1 MKHIAGL
8 AHLGPVE
15 QLRGGRLPRR
25 IVQLLF
31 GLFLYGLSMALM
43 IRGRLGLSPWDA
55 LHIGLA
61 DRLPL
66 SFGGVVIV
74 VSFLVLLL
82 WIPLRELPGVGTLGN
97 AVLIGLVADIALGW
111 LRPPHGFAA
120 RLAFSSGGV
129 LLCGLATAMYIGAQ
143 LGRGPRDGL
152 MTGLHRVTGL
162 SLRLVRT
169 SIELTAL
176 LLGLLLGGLD
186 VLGIGTIV
194 FALSIGPM
202 TQALLP
208 FMLIPVRMRG
218 KG

>member
-1 MKHIAGL
+1 METSTGL
-8 AHLGPVE
+8 ARLGPLE
-15 QLRGGRLPRR
+15 QLRGGRLGRR
-25 IVQLLF
+25 FLQLAL
-31 GLFLYGLSMALM
+31 GLLLYGISMAM
-43 IRGRLGLSPWDA
+43 MVRGNLGLSPWDA
-55 LHIGLA
+55 LHMGLT
-61 DRLPL
+61 DHLPL
-66 SFGGVVIV
+66 SFGSVVVV
-74 VSFLVLLL
+74 VSFIVLLL
-82 WIPLRELPGVGTLGN
+82 WVPLREIPGLGTLLN
-97 AVLIGLVADIALGW
+97 AIAIGLVANVFLAAFG
-111 LRPPHGFAA
+111 PPASLSA
-120 RLAFSSGGV
+120 RLFLTIGGA
-129 LLCGLATAMYIGAQ
+129 LLCGVATPLYIGAQ
-143 LGRGPRDGL
+143 LGQGPRDGL